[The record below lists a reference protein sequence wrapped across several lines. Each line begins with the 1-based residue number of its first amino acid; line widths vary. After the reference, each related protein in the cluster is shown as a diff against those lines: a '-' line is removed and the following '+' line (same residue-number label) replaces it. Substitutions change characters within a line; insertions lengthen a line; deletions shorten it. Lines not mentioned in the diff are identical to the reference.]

1 MPTQNLPTVEIADQI
16 SQFAGSAFKV
26 EEQSDGRVAIT
37 TPFEH
42 IYGDPIALYL
52 SEGSEGSFLLTDNGE
67 TRYWLNEF
75 KGYDNR
81 RRLGP
86 ITLKFW
92 LTESEL
98 FQTQIG
104 EGHDLMTAASRDNLA
119 SAVFRLLQTIMHISG
134 LGMVDDD

>member
-1 MPTQNLPTVEIADQI
+1 MPAQNLPIAEISAQL
-16 SQFAGSAFKV
+16 SAFAGSAFKF
-26 EEQSDGRVAIT
+26 EEQSDGRIVIT

-42 IYGDPIALYL
+42 IYASPIALYL
-52 SEGSEGSFLLTDNGE
+52 SEGNDGSFLLTDNGE
-67 TRYWLNEF
+67 TRHWLNEF
-75 KGYDNR
+75 KGHDSY

-86 ITLKFW
+86 ITLGFW

-104 EGHDLMTAASRDNLA
+104 EGHDIMTVASRDDLA
-119 SAVFRLLQTIMHISG
+119 AAVFRLLQTIMHISG